1 MTTRSSFAPPQSGS
15 PRSIQPTDAY
25 ADLLRDTRG
34 LRKEH
39 ALQREAWF
47 RELPFDHK
55 EELLFELEILL
66 KGLACFAN
74 PRNHPGPPR
83 RTPVVAQDFRE
94 QLALAREAVGRIAMV
109 SRALLV
115 DREKAFVFQ
124 RYLETVLPDDRA
136 RTKLVSDTLTQ
147 TSPAES
153 LFVMRHAMTNLVEV
167 AGGISRLPRVPFRL
181 FYALMG
187 VAQREVVQSAYF
199 NPLSALEFRPEFDR
213 ITNQR
218 ILELTRAIPG
228 EQARRIVALTFLS
241 LFRMLRYLMLVE
253 GATRETGG
261 DARSEA
267 RRTMGVAYFVLSVLR
282 SDARALT
289 EYLRHR
295 SGPLLAEGYERELF
309 SVPAAQIG
317 ERYETLLAR
326 GHRLLDIKATLEGLS
341 ANLRLEL
348 RRAFEH
354 DFPPPEAASNFET
367 ARAAILTGIAN
378 LRPALQNA
386 IMFLARS
393 LGAPLEEHNVFD
405 DVEARRRLSERLR
418 RDVWMFAQIV
428 RAFAHKARAVHG
440 GEVKWGGISPL
451 QFVHEFLQYFRAM
464 GYPLLRAADYPRVNA
479 FVSAMTALEETD
491 LLEPSRLSKA
501 IGEAEQFQEFLSN
514 LFESI
519 GRRDELLGV
528 AFDRR
533 AAAEALKLYLGR

>member
-1 MTTRSSFAPPQSGS
+1 MTGRSSFAPPQSGA
-15 PRSIQPTDAY
+15 PRSLHPNDAY

-34 LRKEH
+34 LRREQ
-39 ALQREAWF
+39 AAQREAWF

-94 QLALAREAVGRIAMV
+94 PLALAREAVGRIAML

-115 DREKAFVFQ
+115 EREKAFVFQ

-136 RTKLVSDTLTQ
+136 RAKLVSENLTQ
-147 TSPAES
+147 GSPAES
-153 LFVMRHAMTNLVEV
+153 LFVMRHAMTNLLEV
-167 AGGISRLPRVPFRL
+167 ASGISRLPRVPFRT
-181 FYALMG
+181 FYALLG

-241 LFRMLRYLMLVE
+241 LFRMLRYLALLD
-253 GATRETGG
+253 ASTREVAG
-261 DARSEA
+261 DSRNEA

-289 EYLRHR
+289 DYLRHR
-295 SGPLLAEGYERELF
+295 SGPLLAEGYERDLF
-309 SVPAAQIG
+309 AIPAAQIG
-317 ERYETLLAR
+317 EKYDSLLTR
-326 GHRLLDIKATLEGLS
+326 GHRLLDIKAMLEGLS

-354 DFPPPEAASNFET
+354 DFKPPEEAGNHEAA
-367 ARAAILTGIAN
+367 RVGIQTGIAN

-386 IMFLARS
+386 ILFLARS
-393 LGAPLEEHNVFD
+393 LGAPLEEQNVFD

-440 GEVKWGGISPL
+440 GEIKWSGISPL

-464 GYPLLRAADYPRVNA
+464 GYPLLRAADYPRVNT

-491 LLEPSRLSKA
+491 LLEPSRLAKA

-519 GRRDELLGV
+519 GRRDELQGM

>member
-1 MTTRSSFAPPQSGS
+1 MTHGSSFVPAQSGT
-15 PRSIQPTDAY
+15 PRSPSSGDAY
-25 ADLLRDTRG
+25 TDLLRDTRG
-34 LRKEH
+34 LKREQ
-39 ALQREAWF
+39 AVQREQWF

-94 QLALAREAVGRIAMV
+94 PLALAREAIGRIAML
-109 SRALLV
+109 SRSLLV

-124 RYLETVLPDDRA
+124 RYLETMLPDDRA
-136 RTKLVSDTLTQ
+136 RAKLVTENLSQ
-147 TSPAES
+147 GSPAES
-153 LFVMRHAMTNLVEV
+153 LFVMRHAMTNLLEV
-167 AGGISRLPRVPFRL
+167 ASGISRLPRVPFRT
-181 FYALMG
+181 FYALLG

-228 EQARRIVALTFLS
+228 EEARRIVALTFLS
-241 LFRMLRYLMLVE
+241 LFRMLRYLALLE
-253 GATRETGG
+253 ATTREGG
-261 DARSEA
+261 DARNEA

-289 EYLRHR
+289 DYLRHR
-295 SGPLLAEGYERELF
+295 SGPLLAAGYERDLF
-309 SVPAAQIG
+309 SIPASQIG
-317 ERYETLLAR
+317 EKYDTLLGR

-348 RRAFEH
+348 RRAFDH
-354 DFPPPEAASNFET
+354 DFQPPETAANFEV
-367 ARAAILTGIAN
+367 ARASIIAGIAN

-386 IMFLARS
+386 ILFVARS
-393 LGAPLEEHNVFD
+393 LGSPLEEENVFD

-440 GEVKWGGISPL
+440 SEVKWTGVSPL
-451 QFVHEFLQYFRAM
+451 QFVHEFLAYFRAM
-464 GYPLLRAADYPRVNA
+464 GYPLLRAADYPHVSS

-491 LLEPSRLSKA
+491 LLEPSRLAKA
-501 IGEAEQFQEFLSN
+501 IGEAEQFQEFLSS
-514 LFESI
+514 LFDSI
-519 GRRDELLGV
+519 GRRDELTDIP
-528 AFDRR
+528 FDRR

>member
-1 MTTRSSFAPPQSGS
+1 M
-15 PRSIQPTDAY
+15 
-25 ADLLRDTRG
+25 RDTRG
-34 LRKEH
+34 LKREQ
-39 ALQREAWF
+39 AQQREAWF
-47 RELPFDHK
+47 SSLPFDHK

-94 QLALAREAVGRIAMV
+94 PLALAREAIGRIAML
-109 SRALLV
+109 SRSLLV

-136 RTKLVSDTLTQ
+136 RAKLVTENLTQ
-147 TSPAES
+147 GSPAES
-153 LFVMRHAMTNLVEV
+153 LFAMRHAMTNLLEV
-167 AGGISRLPRVPFRL
+167 ASGISRLPRVPFRL

-213 ITNQR
+213 ITNVR
-218 ILELTRAIPG
+218 ILELTKTIPG
-228 EQARRIVALTFLS
+228 EEARRIVALTFLS
-241 LFRMLRYLMLVE
+241 LFRMLRYLQLLE
-253 GATRETGG
+253 ATTRDGV
-261 DARSEA
+261 DARNEA

-295 SGPLLAEGYERELF
+295 AGPLLAEGYERDLF

-317 ERYETLLAR
+317 DRYEQLLER

-354 DFPPPEAASNFET
+354 DFLPPESNATFET
-367 ARAAILTGIAN
+367 MRASLVVGIAN

-386 IMFLARS
+386 ILFLARS
-393 LGAPLEEHNVFD
+393 LGAAPLEEQTVFD
-405 DVEARRRLSERLR
+405 DAEARRRLSERLR

-428 RAFAHKARAVHG
+428 RAFAHKARAVNA
-440 GEVKWGGISPL
+440 GEIKWSGVSPL
-451 QFVHEFLQYFRAM
+451 QFVHEFLSYFRAM
-464 GYPLLRAADYPRVNA
+464 GYPLLRAADYPRVNT
-479 FVSAMTALEETD
+479 FV
-491 LLEPSRLSKA
+491 
-501 IGEAEQFQEFLSN
+501 
-514 LFESI
+514 
-519 GRRDELLGV
+519 
-528 AFDRR
+528 
-533 AAAEALKLYLGR
+533 